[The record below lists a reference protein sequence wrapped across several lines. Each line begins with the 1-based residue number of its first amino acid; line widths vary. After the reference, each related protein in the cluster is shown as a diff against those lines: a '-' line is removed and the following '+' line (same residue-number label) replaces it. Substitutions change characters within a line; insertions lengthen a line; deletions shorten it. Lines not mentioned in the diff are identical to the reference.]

1 MAEIRYIDE
10 HEIFEITD
18 LIAKSMALL
27 GKMPIETIS
36 AWCQKERPE
45 LYDILKAKGL
55 LDGDSDPMGFE
66 AIQAISTKKAIQAV
80 LDKGREVH
88 RKVERGEIKFDKNVE
103 DLVED
108 IQKKKQPGSRYNFLD
123 DL

>member
-1 MAEIRYIDE
+1 MAEIRYINE

-27 GKMPIETIS
+27 GKMPIDTIS

-45 LYDILKAKGL
+45 LYDILKLKGL
-55 LDGDSDPMGFE
+55 LDDESDPMGFD
-66 AIQAISTKKAIQAV
+66 AIQAISTKKAVQAV

-88 RKVERGEIKFDKNVE
+88 TKIERGEIKIDRGVD
-103 DLVED
+103 DLIEN
-108 IQKKKQPGSRYNFLD
+108 IQKKNKPGSRYNYLD